1 MASYA
6 LLNAF
11 SGFAFDMVKGMLGFH
26 PVQPRKGRF
35 TCFWSLDSGWGE
47 FHMKP
52 GYYEVRVLYGHV
64 RLQTMKLPFRA
75 KEKAINVTHQTKHLV
90 FTQKGRE
97 ILLSQEACLVKGQ
110 SLRIY
115 TRYSARTL
123 PGGSRDE
130 L

>member
-1 MASYA
+1 
-6 LLNAF
+6 
-11 SGFAFDMVKGMLGFH
+11 
-26 PVQPRKGRF
+26 
-35 TCFWSLDSGWGE
+35 
-47 FHMKP
+47 
-52 GYYEVRVLYGHV
+52 VLYGHV